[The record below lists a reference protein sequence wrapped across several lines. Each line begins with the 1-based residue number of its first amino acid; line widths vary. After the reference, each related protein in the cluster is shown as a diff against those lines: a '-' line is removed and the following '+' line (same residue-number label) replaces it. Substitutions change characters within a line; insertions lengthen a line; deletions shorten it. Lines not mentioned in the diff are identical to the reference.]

1 MLAFIPRSSC
11 GWVWDNKVKP
21 SKFETIM
28 EDNKPKIEPVVQTSE
43 DVERQKLMEDF
54 YKKYFET
61 QTKGL
66 RKISL
71 DNLKELKK
79 GGVSTEQF
87 LDYLCQSHG
96 FLLHGSI
103 HEIHDDKLKSQYKK
117 IFVANKS
124 AIAIMR
130 SVYSNIDVNLGY
142 PYFIREDSP
151 LELEI
156 HTPPDGKFVSVDRG
170 FVYIVDAIDFKNDPE
185 GSWQFVKEEDE
196 IKFHT
201 VVETE
206 KDDFKYPVKVYNDFE
221 QD

>member
-1 MLAFIPRSSC
+1 
-11 GWVWDNKVKP
+11 
-21 SKFETIM
+21 M
-28 EDNKPKIEPVVQTSE
+28 ENIKPKIEQPTQTPENIEVQE
-43 DVERQKLMEDF
+43 LMEGF

-61 QTKGL
+61 QTEGV

-71 DNLKELKK
+71 DNLKELKEE
-79 GGVSTEQF
+79 GITTEHF
-87 LDYLCQSHG
+87 LDYLCQNHG

-103 HEIHDDKLKSQYKK
+103 HEIQDDKLKSHYKK

-130 SVYSNIDVNLGY
+130 SIYSNIDVNLGY

-156 HTPPDGKFVSVDRG
+156 HTPPDGKFVSVEKG
-170 FVYIVDAIDFKNDPE
+170 FIYIVDSTGFRNDPA
-185 GSWQFVKEEDE
+185 GSWQFVKEDE
-196 IKFHT
+196 EVGFHT

-206 KDDFKYPVKVYNDFE
+206 KDDFKYPVKVSSDFE